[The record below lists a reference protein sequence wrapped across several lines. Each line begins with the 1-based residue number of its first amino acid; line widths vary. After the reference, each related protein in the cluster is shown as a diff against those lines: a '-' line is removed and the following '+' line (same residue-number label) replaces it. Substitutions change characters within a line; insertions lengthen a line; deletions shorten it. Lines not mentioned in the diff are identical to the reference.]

1 MFVSVKFL
9 KRGDLMKEKNVYDVA
24 QRLVFDFEKKYPS
37 LVVRMNKEQ
46 LMAAALMTTFT
57 KNVGAP

>member
-1 MFVSVKFL
+1 
-9 KRGDLMKEKNVYDVA
+9 MKEKIVYDLA

-37 LVVRMNKEQ
+37 LAVRMNKEQ

-57 KNVGAP
+57 KNVDAS